1 MDLYVGQLLA
11 VGLDTSTCVDDGL
24 DTLACVDDGQDT
36 LACVVVE
43 LDDDPCMDDV
53 SDVEQQSPHVSHT
66 HAGYSHGILVCT
78 QFS

>member
-1 MDLYVGQLLA
+1 M
-11 VGLDTSTCVDDGL
+11 
-24 DTLACVDDGQDT
+24 
-36 LACVVVE
+36 VVE

-66 HAGYSHGILVCT
+66 HAGYSHGILVRT